1 MQEQNLNN
9 SGSLIQKMETSIVVL
24 SAFTDKKIKEECF
37 EIGVKKFL
45 NKPLHY
51 QQLHKIMSLY
61 YYKIKKE

>member
-1 MQEQNLNN
+1 MLEQNLKN
-9 SGSLIQKMETSIVVL
+9 SGSLIQKVETSIVVL
-24 SAFTDKKIKEECF
+24 SAFSDNKIKNECL
-37 EIGVKKFL
+37 EAGIKKFL